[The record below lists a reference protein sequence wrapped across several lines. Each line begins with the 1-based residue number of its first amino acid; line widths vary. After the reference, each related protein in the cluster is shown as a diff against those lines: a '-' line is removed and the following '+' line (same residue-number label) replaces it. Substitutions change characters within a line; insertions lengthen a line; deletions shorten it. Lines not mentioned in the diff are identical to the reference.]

1 MKKIS
6 EDLNPKCERISQN
19 TFSKWSGQ
27 ADSLEWDIF
36 EMPVEALSDD
46 LLEMFGLEPRKVRI
60 RKLSPEEL
68 RQIKMEKFDEYEEI
82 DSTVEE

>member
-1 MKKIS
+1 M
-6 EDLNPKCERISQN
+6 DR
-19 TFSKWSGQ
+19 FSVS
-27 ADSLEWDIF
+27 F
-36 EMPVEALSDD
+36 EIPVEVLSDV
-46 LLEMFGLEPRKVRI
+46 LQEMFGLEPRKVSV